1 MNDPLASLAVEILTE
16 YPWMV
21 WTFLTGTLTSIF
33 FRAAYPEPSDRPRWM
48 VGLLAV
54 CDVLAVNPGSLI
66 SSVRR
71 ATK

>member
-1 MNDPLASLAVEILTE
+1 MSDPVSALAVEVLQAN
-16 YPWMV
+16 PWMV
-21 WTFLTGTLTSIF
+21 WTFAAGTILSVF
-33 FRAAYPEPSDRPRWM
+33 FRSAYPEPADRPRWM

-71 ATK
+71 VTK